1 MTQHQYHPS
10 TMTGRVVA
18 TPRLSKERSDR
29 PTRTTLFVA
38 GRHSGRRVRVFAVD
52 ELASAVCASLRSGD
66 LVTISGVMA
75 ERSWGDS
82 VFRVLELDSFTIHP
96 RDAA

>member
-1 MTQHQYHPS
+1 MTQHVYHPS

-18 TPRLSKERSDR
+18 SPRLSKERSDK
-29 PTRTTLFVA
+29 PTRTTFWLT
-38 GRHSGRRVRVFAVD
+38 GQHSGRRVHVFALN
-52 ELASAVCASLRSGD
+52 EIASAVCDSIRSGD

-75 ERSWGDS
+75 ERHWGDGIY
-82 VFRVLELDSFTIHP
+82 RVLELDSFTIHP